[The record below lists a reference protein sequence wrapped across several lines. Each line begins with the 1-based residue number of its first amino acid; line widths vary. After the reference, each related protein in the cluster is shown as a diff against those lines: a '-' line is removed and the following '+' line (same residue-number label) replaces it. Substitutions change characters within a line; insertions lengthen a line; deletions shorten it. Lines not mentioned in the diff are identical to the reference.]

1 VGLVGPVTNR
11 IGNEAELD
19 VRYDTY
25 EAFLRVAAERAQM
38 HFGERFQIQMPAMF
52 CLALRRD
59 VFERLG
65 PLDEGFGPGTLED
78 DDYAERAHRA
88 GYRCVCAEDV
98 LVHHFGEGSLG
109 RMYANGSHASL
120 LEANRRRFEE
130 KWGKPWQP
138 YGRRHGHDYESVRAR
153 VRQIV
158 ADRLPPSSAVIVA
171 SRGDDE
177 LVRFADREGWH
188 FPQMPDGVYAGHYP
202 ADSAEAIEQL
212 ERLRGQGGRYFL
224 LPSTSFWWLDHY
236 EGLSNHLAQQYH
248 EIVRDE
254 SCIVFALNGAS

>member
-1 VGLVGPVTNR
+1 MQQASTTRQTRPFSCWPYLLIVCGLSWPFQFVSAIWARDLLSIYVLNAASMMMVTL
-11 IGNEAELD
+11 G
-19 VRYDTY
+19 T
-25 EAFLRVAAERAQM
+25 FLC
-38 HFGERFQIQMPAMF
+38 GRFVF
-52 CLALRRD
+52 RD
-59 VFERLG
+59 
-65 PLDEGFGPGTLED
+65 GF
-78 DDYAERAHRA
+78 A
-88 GYRCVCAEDV
+88 GA
-98 LVHHFGEGSLG
+98 GW
-109 RMYANGSHASL
+109 
-120 LEANRRRFEE
+120 